1 MAYEMKEGWGNLF
14 KNEDATP
21 ENNQP
26 TWKGKAMFEG
36 KVVEVAVWGKKK
48 AKTSEKMI
56 CGVNI
61 QKWVAR
67 EKDSNSSS
75 VDATP
80 KPVFENEDMPF

>member
-26 TWKGKAMFEG
+26 VWKGKGMFEG
-36 KVVEVAVWGKKK
+36 KVVEIAVWKEKQ
-48 AKTSEKMI
+48 AKTSDKMI

-61 QKWVAR
+61 QKWVAK
-67 EKDSNSSS
+67 EKSNDSGSTT
-75 VDATP
+75 ATP
-80 KPVFENEDMPF
+80 QPVFEGDVPF